1 MGSCCASRAEYAPA
15 PSDDE
20 PQSPPSRRAMAELRQ
35 SQQQPPPPQ
44 HQQPPQQ
51 QQPQTP
57 YSPQR
62 AQHGRSGAPPT
73 ATTAAVDRKLQE
85 VMGKWN
91 RVISPDPQQNV
102 LMAVAIQ
109 MGELKLQMCRQG
121 ADEAEAFESV
131 CRTYDGL
138 LAELDIDDLAQEN
151 PTLYEQLVVANK
163 HMIGTYGHAP
173 PLAHGLPR
181 SPVDDT
187 PVAPPTQMSA
197 RPAFGEPD
205 FARRPPSGATS
216 SF

>member
-1 MGSCCASRAEYAPA
+1 
-15 PSDDE
+15 
-20 PQSPPSRRAMAELRQ
+20 MAELRQ
-35 SQQQPPPPQ
+35 SQQQPPPLQ
-44 HQQPPQQ
+44 QQPPQQ
-51 QQPQTP
+51 QPPTP

-62 AQHGRSGAPPT
+62 AQHGRSGAPPPT

-173 PLAHGLPR
+173 PLAQGLPR

-187 PVAPPTQMSA
+187 PVAPMQFASAPVA